1 MSETMGEAMSKV
13 QHLDEAGLIQ
23 ALAAHEL
30 VLIAFW
36 APWCGPCQAFAPV
49 FAEVAEEYDDVLF
62 GKVNVDAE
70 PGLAAQFNVRSIPM
84 VMAVRES
91 LVLYAQPGGVSA
103 SALRELLDHVQAV
116 DMAEVRAALSQS
128 KDERAK

>member
-1 MSETMGEAMSKV
+1 MSETMGKV
-13 QHLDEAGLIQ
+13 QHFDEAGLIQ

-49 FAEVAEEYDDVLF
+49 FAEVAEEFENVLF

-70 PGLAAQFNVRSIPM
+70 PSLAAQFNVRSIPM
-84 VMAVRES
+84 VMAVREG
-91 LVLYAQPGGVSA
+91 LVLYAQAGGVSA
-103 SALRELLDHVQAV
+103 SALRELLEHVQAV
-116 DMAEVRAALSQS
+116 DMQEVRAALAGGQG
-128 KDERAK
+128 

>member
-13 QHLDEAGLIQ
+13 QHFDEAGLTQ

-30 VLIAFW
+30 VLLDFW

-49 FAEVAEEYDDVLF
+49 FAQIAQEHADVVF

-70 PGLAAQFNVRSIPM
+70 PGLAAQFAVRSIPM
-84 VMAVRES
+84 LMAIREGV
-91 LVLYAQPGGVSA
+91 VLYAQPGGVSA
-103 SALRELLDHVQAV
+103 SALRELLAHVQAV
-116 DMAEVRAALSQS
+116 DMVAVRTALAAEEV
-128 KDERAK
+128 KG

>member
-1 MSETMGEAMSKV
+1 MSQV
-13 QHLDEAGLIQ
+13 QHLDEAGLTQ

-30 VLIAFW
+30 VLLAFW

-70 PGLAAQFNVRSIPM
+70 PGLAAHFGVRSIPFL
-84 VMAVRES
+84 VAVREGI
-91 LVLYAQPGGVSA
+91 VLYAQPGGIA
-103 SALRELLDHVQAV
+103 HSALRELVAHVQAV
-116 DMAEVRAALSQS
+116 DMAAVRAALPQDDASL
-128 KDERAK
+128 